1 MHLHCRRF
9 EWRRSS
15 SSAVTGRFHSSGKQ
29 EREGGMSRWSAGE
42 RRETVGSRSE
52 SPGKGACWVGW
63 NASPIA
69 GDESDRT
76 RDVEEG
82 EGCG

>member
-1 MHLHCRRF
+1 M
-9 EWRRSS
+9 
-15 SSAVTGRFHSSGKQ
+15 TGRFHSPGRQ

-52 SPGKGACWVGW
+52 SPVCVLEQDKGNGTFWVGR
-63 NASPIA
+63 NASSIV

-76 RDVEEG
+76 GDVEEG
-82 EGCG
+82 GGVAD